1 MILIQEQF
9 ISMTNIL
16 LMKRLFWVA
25 LTFVFSLPNL
35 VQGQE
40 SNLGNWLIYIGNK
53 QLNEKW
59 NLHHEVQYRNYD
71 AIGDLEQLLLRTGL
85 GYTFGESKKNILL
98 GYGYIL
104 SENYTSESDPKVS
117 VNEHRIFQQFI
128 SKQKLGKLKLSHRYR
143 FEQRFVESDFKMRLR
158 YFLGVNIPIISKEES
173 KYYFSAYNELFLN
186 TKSKL
191 YDRNRL
197 YGGFGYH
204 LSEKVRLEMG
214 YMNQFFNKGSRDQLN
229 ILAFV
234 NL

>member
-1 MILIQEQF
+1 MTKNKLI
-9 ISMTNIL
+9 
-16 LMKRLFWVA
+16 KRSFWVA
-25 LTFVFSLPNL
+25 LTLVFALPNL

-104 SENYTSESDPKVS
+104 SENYNSEMDLKKS

-128 SKQKLGKLKLSHRYR
+128 SKQKLWRLKLSHRYR
-143 FEQRFVESDFKMRLR
+143 FEQRFVESDFKMRVR
-158 YFLGVNIPIISKEES
+158 YFLGVNVPISSEEEN

-204 LSEKVRLEMG
+204 LNKKVRLELG
-214 YMNQFFNKGSRDQLN
+214 YMNQFFNEGRRDQLN
-229 ILAFV
+229 IFTFV

>member
-1 MILIQEQF
+1 MTKNKLI
-9 ISMTNIL
+9 
-16 LMKRLFWVA
+16 KRSFWVA
-25 LTFVFSLPNL
+25 LTLVFALPNL

-104 SENYTSESDPKVS
+104 SENYNSEMDLKKS

-143 FEQRFVESDFKMRLR
+143 FEQRFVESDFKMRVR
-158 YFLGVNIPIISKEES
+158 YFLGVNVPISSEEEN

-204 LSEKVRLEMG
+204 LNKKVRLELG
-214 YMNQFFNKGSRDQLN
+214 YMNQFFNEGRRDQLN
-229 ILAFV
+229 IFTFV

>member
-9 ISMTNIL
+9 ISMTKNKLI
-16 LMKRLFWVA
+16 KRSLWVA
-25 LTFVFSLPNL
+25 LTLLFALPNF

-104 SENYTSESDPKVS
+104 SENYNSEMDPKKS

-143 FEQRFVESDFKMRLR
+143 FEQRFVESDFKMRVR
-158 YFLGVNIPIISKEES
+158 YFLGVNVPISSEEEN

-204 LSEKVRLEMG
+204 LNKKVRLELG
-214 YMNQFFNKGSRDQLN
+214 YMNQFFNEGRRDQLN
-229 ILAFV
+229 IFTFV

>member
-9 ISMTNIL
+9 ISMTKNKLI
-16 LMKRLFWVA
+16 KRSFWVA
-25 LTFVFSLPNL
+25 LTLVFALPNL

-104 SENYTSESDPKVS
+104 SENYNSEMDLKKS

-143 FEQRFVESDFKMRLR
+143 FEQRFVESDFKMRVR
-158 YFLGVNIPIISKEES
+158 YFLGVNVPISSEEEN

-204 LSEKVRLEMG
+204 LNKKVRLELG
-214 YMNQFFNKGSRDQLN
+214 YMNQFFNEGRRDQLN
-229 ILAFV
+229 IFTFV

>member
-9 ISMTNIL
+9 ISMTKNKLI
-16 LMKRLFWVA
+16 KRSLWVA
-25 LTFVFSLPNL
+25 LTLLFALPNF

-104 SENYTSESDPKVS
+104 SENYNSEMDLKKS

-143 FEQRFVESDFKMRLR
+143 FEQRFVESDFKMRVR
-158 YFLGVNIPIISKEES
+158 YFLGVNVPISSKEEN

-204 LSEKVRLEMG
+204 LNKKVRLELG
-214 YMNQFFNKGSRDQLN
+214 YINQFFNEGSRDQLN
-229 ILAFV
+229 IFAFV

>member
-1 MILIQEQF
+1 MTKNKLI
-9 ISMTNIL
+9 
-16 LMKRLFWVA
+16 KRSFWVA
-25 LTFVFSLPNL
+25 LTLVFALPNL

-104 SENYTSESDPKVS
+104 SENYNSEMDLKKS

-128 SKQKLGKLKLSHRYR
+128 SKQKLGKLKLSHRYP
-143 FEQRFVESDFKMRLR
+143 FEQRFVESDFKMRVR
-158 YFLGVNIPIISKEES
+158 YFLGVNVPISSEEEN

-204 LSEKVRLEMG
+204 LNKKVRLELG
-214 YMNQFFNKGSRDQLN
+214 YMNQFFNEGRRDQLN
-229 ILAFV
+229 IFTFV

>member
-1 MILIQEQF
+1 MTKNKLI
-9 ISMTNIL
+9 
-16 LMKRLFWVA
+16 KRSFWVA
-25 LTFVFSLPNL
+25 LTLVFALPNL

-104 SENYTSESDPKVS
+104 SENYNSEMDLKKS

-143 FEQRFVESDFKMRLR
+143 FEQRFVESDFKMRVR
-158 YFLGVNIPIISKEES
+158 YFLGVNVPISSEEEN

-197 YGGFGYH
+197 YSGFGYN
-204 LSEKVRLEMG
+204 LNKKVRLELG
-214 YMNQFFNKGSRDQLN
+214 YMNQFFNEGRRDQLN
-229 ILAFV
+229 IFTFV

>member
-9 ISMTNIL
+9 ISMTKNKLI
-16 LMKRLFWVA
+16 KRSFWVA
-25 LTFVFSLPNL
+25 LTLVFALPNL

-40 SNLGNWLIYIGNK
+40 SNLGNWLIYMGNK

-104 SENYTSESDPKVS
+104 SENYNSEMDLKKS

-143 FEQRFVESDFKMRLR
+143 FEQRFVESDFKMRVR
-158 YFLGVNIPIISKEES
+158 YFLGVNVPISSEEEN

-204 LSEKVRLEMG
+204 LNKKVRLELG
-214 YMNQFFNKGSRDQLN
+214 YMNQFFNEGRRDQLN
-229 ILAFV
+229 IFTFV